1 MNKLTIPSVLIATVM
16 IAAVFAFIPVD
27 EAKAVHT
34 TIQGTQF
41 TLVDVIS
48 NASVATGITCD
59 SDKDFIVK
67 VIVGA
72 AEIDGTTV
80 TVVMNGETVT
90 LTGDNAVAADAGA
103 PGFGSSGL
111 SFTIAAE
118 ADDSVVVDGTAA
130 VDIHASMITESGATA
145 ACA

>member
-16 IAAVFAFIPVD
+16 IAAVFAFMPVD

-41 TLVDVIS
+41 TLVDVVS
-48 NASVATGITCD
+48 NASVATGVTCD

-72 AEIDGTTV
+72 TTIDAETV

-90 LTGDNAVAADAGA
+90 MTGDNPVPADTGSQ
-103 PGFGSSGL
+103 GFGASGL
-111 SFTIAAE
+111 GFTIA
-118 ADDSVVVDGTAA
+118 
-130 VDIHASMITESGATA
+130 IT
-145 ACA
+145 